1 MQILITGALGVN
13 GASVLRN
20 LCARNVRPVVF
31 ENRIDLSL
39 VRDLVGQLEVVQ
51 GDINDLAALIR
62 ALQKHRIQ
70 RLIHMAALMPPA
82 TEADPYKGFAVN
94 GLGTVNVLEA
104 ACIAGVERVVFTSSV
119 SFYGRVT
126 EPEHLHPIYKPV
138 TEEHH
143 PNPNSVY
150 DVTKVAS
157 EVMGLSYARTYGIGF
172 VALRF
177 ANMYGPGKLAR
188 HGRVSL
194 QSKILESALA
204 GTPVRLPQ
212 GSEQKADMIYVDDV
226 AEGIVLATITDEL
239 KHSAYNICT
248 GRGETIVEF
257 ADAVKAAIP
266 GADIEVG
273 PGLDFFEY
281 GSPGGY
287 YLMDPTRARE
297 DLGFEA
303 RFSLT
308 EGVRAYVDAMQRLQL
323 QPLSHSGTSAPS

>member
-1 MQILITGALGVN
+1 MQLLITGALGVN

-20 LCARNVRPVVF
+20 LCGRQIRPIVF

-39 VRDLVGQLEVVQ
+39 VRDLVGQFEIVQ
-51 GDINDLAALIR
+51 GDINDLAALVR
-62 ALQKHRIQ
+62 LLQKHRIQ
-70 RLIHMAALMPPA
+70 RLVHMAALMPPA
-82 TEADPYKGFAVN
+82 AEADPFKGFAVN

-104 ACIAGVERVVFTSSV
+104 ACIAGVERVIFTSSV
-119 SFYGRVT
+119 SYYGRVT
-126 EPEHLHPIYKPV
+126 EPEHLHPVYKPV
-138 TEEHH
+138 TEDRH

-157 EVMGLSYARTYGIGF
+157 EVMGLNYARAYGIGF

-177 ANMYGPGKLAR
+177 ANIYGPGKLAR

-194 QSKILESALA
+194 HSKIVESALA

-212 GSEQKADMIYVDDV
+212 GREQKADMIYVDDV
-226 AEGIVLATITDEL
+226 AEGIALATLKDHL
-239 KHSAYNICT
+239 KHAAYNIST

-257 ADAVKAAIP
+257 ADAVKAVVP

-303 RFSLT
+303 QFSL
-308 EGVRAYVDAMQRLQL
+308 EDGVRGYVETVKRLQL
-323 QPLSHSGTSAPS
+323 QPLAAD